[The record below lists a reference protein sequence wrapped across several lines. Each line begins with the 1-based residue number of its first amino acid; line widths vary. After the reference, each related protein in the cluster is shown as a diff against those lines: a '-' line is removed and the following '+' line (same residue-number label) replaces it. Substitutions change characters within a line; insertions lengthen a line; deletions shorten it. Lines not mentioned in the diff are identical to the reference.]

1 MTADELEKAIADTLG
16 VLSGV
21 TATMLMRETM
31 PQLRFYL
38 RRRGRI
44 LWPRVQ
50 LQFDANFQPTDE
62 QVKQIIST
70 YYTELGGGKAPMTP
84 TDEARQMAYRIRRA
98 SFLGEPLEAEA
109 GMAEV
114 EPLKGVSV
122 ATAQAVLAW
131 AASDD
136 CPADI
141 YARDVAPVL
150 RSLRLTAG
158 SVKIPA

>member
-1 MTADELEKAIADTLG
+1 MTADELEQMLADTLG
-16 VLSGV
+16 VLTGV
-21 TATMLMRETM
+21 TTSMLMRETM

-62 QVKQIIST
+62 QVKDIINNH
-70 YYTELGGGKAPMTP
+70 YAELGGGKPRRSP
-84 TDEARQMAYRIRRA
+84 EDEARQLAYRIRRA
-98 SFLGEPLEAEA
+98 NFLGEPLEQEPGA
-109 GMAEV
+109 AEV
-114 EPLKGVSV
+114 QPLKGVS
-122 ATAQAVLAW
+122 AAAARAVIAW

-150 RSLRLTAG
+150 QALRPTAAG
-158 SVKIPA
+158 ANI